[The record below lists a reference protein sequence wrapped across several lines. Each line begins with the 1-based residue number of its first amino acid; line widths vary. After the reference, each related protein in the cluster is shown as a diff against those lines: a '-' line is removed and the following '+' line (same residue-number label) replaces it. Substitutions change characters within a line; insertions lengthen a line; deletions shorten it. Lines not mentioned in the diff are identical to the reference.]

1 VSVAIAHQ
9 VRDWIDDAMVHGG
22 DRQRAA
28 RKAEAIIGG
37 LVLGRPI
44 DEVGRSTSHGE
55 SRLRCTKYDLGNGFR
70 LVILL
75 RSSGVVV
82 LHLDHHDGTD
92 RWLNAQQGKVFHLDG
107 IEEAI
112 ELPSPDEP
120 EPEPPAVEPDAPTR
134 LIAPLPDGEFDD
146 LPIKPSAMRAL
157 TRLTTQS
164 SDRELADA
172 VTDLGELKTDIFQV
186 LQFLRN
192 GDNHAAYK
200 TLHAL
205 HEVPEPEP
213 PEAEPSGQ
221 PEPEPE
227 PIHALSKKQR
237 RAARRAARSG
247 GVSGGDSSY
256 QTMDKQTLKALT
268 EQKAQEA
275 KRSQA
280 EAAQR
285 QQQAEQRGED
295 ELSFGELLER
305 FERGES
311 VD

>member
-9 VRDWIDDAMVHGG
+9 VRDWIDAAMVHGG

-37 LVLGRPI
+37 LVLGRSI

-70 LVILL
+70 LIIL
-75 RSSGVVV
+75 RRPSGVVV

-92 RWLNAQQGKVFHLDG
+92 RWLNVQQGKVFHVDG
-107 IEEAI
+107 VEEAI

-120 EPEPPAVEPDAPTR
+120 EPEPPAIQPDAPTR

-157 TRLTTQS
+157 TRLTTHS

-172 VTDLGELKTDIFQV
+172 VTDLGELKADILQV

-200 TLHAL
+200 SLHAL
-205 HEVPEPEP
+205 HELPEPEP
-213 PEAEPSGQ
+213 PKAEPGGQ

-256 QTMDKQTLKALT
+256 NTMDKQALKALA

-275 KRSQA
+275 KRIQA

-285 QQQAEQRGED
+285 QQQAEQRAED

>member
-1 VSVAIAHQ
+1 VSLAIAQQ
-9 VRDWIDDAMVHGG
+9 VRDWIDDGIVHGG

-37 LVLGRPI
+37 LVLGRSI
-44 DEVGRSTSHGE
+44 EEVGRSTSHGE

-75 RSSGVVV
+75 RPSGVVV

-92 RWLNAQQGKVFHLDG
+92 RWLNAQQGKVFHVDG
-107 IEEAI
+107 IDEAI

-120 EPEPPAVEPDAPTR
+120 GDEPPAAKPDAPTR

-164 SDRELADA
+164 SDRELANA
-172 VTDLGELKTDIFQV
+172 VADLGELKADMLQV

-192 GDNHAAYK
+192 GDNHTAYK
-200 TLHAL
+200 ALHAL
-205 HEVPEPEP
+205 HELSEPEP
-213 PEAEPSGQ
+213 PNTEPDEQ
-221 PEPEPE
+221 TELEPEPN
-227 PIHALSKKQR
+227 HALSKKQR

-256 QTMDKQTLKALT
+256 NTMDKQTLKALA

-275 KRSQA
+275 RRIQA
-280 EAAQR
+280 EEAQR

-295 ELSFGELLER
+295 ELSFAELLER